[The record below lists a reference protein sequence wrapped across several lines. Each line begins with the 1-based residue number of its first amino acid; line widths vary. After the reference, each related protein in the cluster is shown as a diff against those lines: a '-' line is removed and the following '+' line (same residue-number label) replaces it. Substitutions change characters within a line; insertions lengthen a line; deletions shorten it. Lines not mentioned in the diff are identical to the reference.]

1 MEVDDVSDFA
11 GDESDDDDISV
22 KETRGNGGVMD
33 DEGMTMR
40 GMTMIEGKGAV
51 WWCVFCVSQSGR
63 WVWGRGKG
71 ASQSNSAKFNRAG
84 GI

>member
-33 DEGMTMR
+33 DEGTRMR
-40 GMTMIEGKGAV
+40 GMTMIEGPDTKDGV
-51 WWCVFCVSQSGR
+51 WWYVLVCVLCESLRTVGLGTRQ
-63 WVWGRGKG
+63 KCKPI
-71 ASQSNSAKFNRAG
+71 KFRQ
-84 GI
+84 I